1 MDLSLVGMMSYFKN
15 NWENIYVFVWLL
27 FMIIILF
34 NAFNIDVSNVGN
46 KKKQHIDRIAIY
58 QEGFKEGAENKK
70 TKFCDQEDVR
80 AACEKIKSQDE
91 CTKHDCC
98 VYAVTKNKKTLC
110 QEGDTNGPDVE
121 ADPNGVAFDY
131 YFYKKERKKVN

>member
-58 QEGFKEGAENKK
+58 QEGFKEGAGK
-70 TKFCDQEDVR
+70 
-80 AACEKIKSQDE
+80 
-91 CTKHDCC
+91 
-98 VYAVTKNKKTLC
+98 
-110 QEGDTNGPDVE
+110 
-121 ADPNGVAFDY
+121 
-131 YFYKKERKKVN
+131 

>member
-34 NAFNIDVSNVGN
+34 NAFNIDVSNVGS

-80 AACEKIKSQDE
+80 AACEK
-91 CTKHDCC
+91 
-98 VYAVTKNKKTLC
+98 NK
-110 QEGDTNGPDVE
+110 ES
-121 ADPNGVAFDY
+121 
-131 YFYKKERKKVN
+131 R